1 MADAGYN
8 EIDETKNPI
17 KNDGVF
23 VPYRL
28 SAGHADKQK
37 ETAVCGMILQ
47 GTVFGKIVFC
57 GIKFCSLLRI
67 HDRLR
72 VRNRSAAGRTEH
84 SVQYDFDSAAG
95 ALLCTFYRE
104 MFNP

>member
-28 SAGHADKQK
+28 LAGHANKQK
-37 ETAVCGMILQ
+37 ETAVCGMVLQ

-57 GIKFCSLLRI
+57 GIIFRKIKFCSLLRI
-67 HDRLR
+67 HDWR
-72 VRNRSAAGRTEH
+72 
-84 SVQYDFDSAAG
+84 
-95 ALLCTFYRE
+95 
-104 MFNP
+104 